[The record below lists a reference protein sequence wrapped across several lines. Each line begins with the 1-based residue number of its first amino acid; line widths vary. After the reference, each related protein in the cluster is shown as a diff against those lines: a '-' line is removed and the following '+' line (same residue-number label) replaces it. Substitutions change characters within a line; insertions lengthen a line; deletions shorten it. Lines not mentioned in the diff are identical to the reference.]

1 MYIFTYVLYTKRW
14 NRPPLNQE
22 HGTHSLL
29 KCKNIKLKAEKGTTF
44 TDICKSYKGPR
55 KKTHLAK
62 LFRNNH
68 IYDKSFLLVSVI
80 FHLVIK

>member
-1 MYIFTYVLYTKRW
+1 MYILTYVLYTKRW

-22 HGTHSLL
+22 HGTHSRL
-29 KCKNIKLKAEKGTTF
+29 KCINIKLKAEKGTAF

-62 LFRNNH
+62 LFQNNH
-68 IYDKSFLLVSVI
+68 IYDKSFRFCNFS
-80 FHLVIK
+80 FSS